1 MPTWVPNWT
10 KLTEQI
16 CLEDT
21 YNASSI
27 SSACCKINLRL
38 SDILEVTGVVCATI
52 TEVRTPPGRSFAKCV
67 EESGL
72 KSESKAAQKS
82 AYITGRPMLSSRR

>member
-16 CLEDT
+16 CLEDSHD
-21 YNASSI
+21 ASGI
-27 SSACCKINLRL
+27 SLECCNLRL
-38 SDILEVTGVVCATI
+38 SDTLEVTGVVCATI
-52 TEVRTPPGRSFAKCV
+52 TEIRTPPGRSFAKCV

-72 KSESKAAQKS
+72 KSESKAAPKS
-82 AYITGRPMLSSRR
+82 AYITGWPMLSSRR